1 MASGAAGGGVSEA
14 EIEDLKDDALYFSRI
29 KDIQQ
34 GLIPITDKL
43 VRVLPLPFSQELQ
56 CFNSAIRSQVF
67 CEGISFWNFE

>member
-43 VRVLPLPFSQELQ
+43 VRVLLVALSRITMF
-56 CFNSAIRSQVF
+56 
-67 CEGISFWNFE
+67 